1 LVAETAERLRAG
13 VAAARSTLTPRRR
26 AIIALLVAT
35 GAGLGIFL
43 ALVLKQPEP
52 PRIAA
57 IVSAAIIAFGV
68 AGGLLWFAL
77 ERLWLRPT
85 ERLAAET
92 RFAAETRAERGIAA
106 ARHAGLAPLP
116 EAIGQLLSQYLAAYR
131 DTERAVRAATMRVEE
146 QKRHLE
152 AILRDLSEGVL
163 VCNVEHRVLLYNQVA
178 LTLLHVT
185 GELGLGRSI
194 FNLVTPEPVLHA
206 LERLAGAGA
215 AQLPATQPVPI
226 VCATIDGRTLLSAR
240 MGVILDGDAR
250 ASGYVLTFL
259 DVTQELGER
268 AQRDALLR
276 AATEGLRGP
285 VANVLAAAE
294 MLATYPDMP
303 SDQRRSFGE
312 VVLRESAALSRRLEA
327 VDRDFRAIVAGP
339 WLMADVHS
347 ADLFRCVART
357 LADSEGPALTLV
369 GLPLW
374 LHVDSHSL
382 ALALERLVR
391 NLAEVTQ
398 AKAFD
403 AEALLGDRRSYIE
416 LSWEGEPVSTATLD
430 RWAKELLPGALGSAT
445 LGDVLA
451 RHGSEMWSRVQR
463 LGRSLLRI
471 PLPAPH
477 RLAVETRPTPTL
489 PPRPEFYDFDL
500 LRLGAATTGGE
511 RPLRSLAYVVFDT
524 ETTGLR
530 PSEGDEIVAI
540 GAVRVVN
547 GRILTGETFARLVNP
562 KRPIPK
568 ESIRFH
574 GITDATVATAPPA
587 EIVLPQFRT
596 FAADSVLVA
605 FNAAFDLKFL
615 KLKEGEAGVRFDN
628 VPLDVLLIAAFLFG
642 DLEDLSL
649 DALAARLG
657 VEISG
662 RHSALGD
669 AIGTAAV
676 FVRLLERL
684 EARGID
690 TLEALLKASK
700 MAYEIRAR
708 AARF

>member
-1 LVAETAERLRAG
+1 MATETAEPVPTRLARLRSMTPRQRGLAALLVSTLLG
-13 VAAARSTLTPRRR
+13 FGVFLLLVLSQPAPPRLGAIVAAAIVGFAVASS
-26 AIIALLVAT
+26 LL
-35 GAGLGIFL
+35 LL
-43 ALVLKQPEP
+43 ALEL
-52 PRIAA
+52 
-57 IVSAAIIAFGV
+57 F
-68 AGGLLWFAL
+68 
-77 ERLWLRPT
+77 WLRPV

-92 RFAAETRAERGIAA
+92 RFAAETRAEGGVAA
-106 ARHAGLAPLP
+106 KLYPGLDPLP
-116 EAIGQLLSQYLAAYR
+116 AAIEQLLARYLSAHR
-131 DTERAVRAATMRVEE
+131 ETDLTVTAATARIEE

-152 AILRDLSEGVL
+152 AILRDLAEGVL
-163 VCNVEHRVLLYNQVA
+163 VCNLEHRVLLYNQVA

-185 GELGLGRSI
+185 GELGLGRSL

-206 LERLAGAGA
+206 LERLAGAA
-215 AQLPATQPVPI
+215 ASEPPATQPVPM
-226 VCATIDGRTLLSAR
+226 VCATLDGRTLLSAR
-240 MGVILDGDAR
+240 MGVVLDAGAR
-250 ASGYVLTFL
+250 LSGYVLTFI

-268 AQRDALLR
+268 ARRDALLR
-276 AATEGLRGP
+276 AATEGLRAP
-285 VANVLAAAE
+285 VANLLAAAE
-294 MLATYPDMP
+294 TLATYPDMSP
-303 SDQRRSFGE
+303 EQRRSFGE

-327 VDRDFRAIVAGP
+327 LDRDFRAIGAGP
-339 WLMADVHS
+339 WPMADVHS
-347 ADLFRCVART
+347 ADLFRCVARS
-357 LADSEGPALTLV
+357 LADGGGPSLTLV

-382 ALALERLVR
+382 VLALERLLR
-391 NLAEVTQ
+391 NLAAVTG
-398 AKAFD
+398 ASSFD

-416 LSWEGEPVSTATLD
+416 LSWEGEPVSNAVLD
-430 RWAKELLPGALGSAT
+430 AWAKELLPGLLGSAT

-451 RHGSEMWSRVQR
+451 RHGSEIWSRPQR
-463 LGRSLLRI
+463 PGRALLRI

-477 RLAVETRPTPTL
+477 RLPVESQPSSVL

-500 LRLGAATTGGE
+500 LRLGTPAPSGAQ
-511 RPLRSLAYVVFDT
+511 RLRALSYVVFDT

-530 PSEGDEIVAI
+530 PSEGDEIVSI

-568 ESIRFH
+568 ESTRFH
-574 GITDATVATAPPA
+574 GITDSMVESSPPV
-587 EIVLPQFRT
+587 EIVLPQFKT
-596 FAADSVLVA
+596 FVADSVLVA

-615 KLKEGEAGVRFDN
+615 KLKEDVSGVRFDN
-628 VPLDVLLIAAFLFG
+628 VPLDVLLIAAFLFP
-642 DLEDLSL
+642 DLEDVSL

-690 TLEALLKASK
+690 TLEALLEASK
-700 MAYEIRAR
+700 MGYQIRAR
-708 AARF
+708 AARL